1 MELAGLGSIPPYAL
15 YCYMSNEAYTT
26 CAIYCLGA
34 MRWQITAQRLCVLEH
49 RPLLSELLYDRTNLK
64 REENKAIESKVEIT
78 NTSNAEKDQHTQLV
92 DFQAAEGSFRQPTA
106 AEVSVL
112 TFWKLRYARSRT
124 QELSNEFARLLNR
137 GSSLE

>member
-1 MELAGLGSIPPYAL
+1 
-15 YCYMSNEAYTT
+15 
-26 CAIYCLGA
+26 
-34 MRWQITAQRLCVLEH
+34 VLEH

-64 REENKAIESKVEIT
+64 REEGKAIESKVEIT
-78 NTSNAEKDQHTQLV
+78 NTSNADKNQHTQLV
-92 DFQAAEGSFRQPTA
+92 DFQAAKGTFRQPTA

-112 TFWKLRYARSRT
+112 TFWKLRYARSRA